1 MISNENTQFI
11 WFFRNNT
18 NKKADT
24 VLFYTVHSSYINVHR
39 ETSLG
44 MWLLWYSPCQSVVD
58 RRAVSGKLT
67 RRNILAQHLWAY
79 TLQGKV
85 KVKMLVRCWCWSPIN
100 NAKKA
105 LRCNVNLWLHLS
117 SLLPK
122 RLFPISHRKSSLTA
136 VSSCAIYVYIP
147 TILSLKE
154 AIHTLPDKH
163 VLFI

>member
-1 MISNENTQFI
+1 MISNKNTQFI
-11 WFFRNNT
+11 WFIRNNT
-18 NKKADT
+18 NDKADT
-24 VLFYTVHSSYINVHR
+24 VLFYTVHSSYSIVHR
-39 ETSLG
+39 KMSLG
-44 MWLLWYSPCQSVVD
+44 MWLLWYSPSVD

-67 RRNILAQHLWAY
+67 RHNILAQHLWAY

-85 KVKMLVRCWCWSPIN
+85 KVKMLARCWSWSPIN
-100 NAKKA
+100 NVKKA

-154 AIHTLPDKH
+154 ASHTLPDKH
-163 VLFI
+163 ILFI